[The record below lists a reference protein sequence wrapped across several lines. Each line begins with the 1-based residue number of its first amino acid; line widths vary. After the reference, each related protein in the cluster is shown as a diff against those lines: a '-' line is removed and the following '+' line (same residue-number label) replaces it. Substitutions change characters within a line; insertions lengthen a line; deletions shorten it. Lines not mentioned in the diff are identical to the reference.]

1 MLPKQEE
8 LASVWLVKISACG
21 RPFCVLSDSL
31 HDGCK
36 FCDNNECHTE
46 FCLPCI
52 TAFAL
57 HQTLVSTGLAC
68 LHVFEKCWNYGS
80 MNFSFLHFW
89 QNLWLRDWFVKWICF
104 FFLGAECRPQRS
116 KIVFPLC
123 PGGDCCPWSCRGC
136 LPSSVSRWWLPF
148 SKLPKSS
155 PTFRPGGCDCRPPSY
170 QSSFPLLPRWRLPPS
185 KLPKSSRS
193 SAQVVVAAFEGTKVV
208 FHLLPRWW
216 LPPLKFTKL
225 QTIAKRPGLCSEKLR
240 TMKNRFWES
249 YR

>member
-104 FFLGAECRPQRS
+104 YFPRSWMPPS
-116 KIVFPLC
+116 KIQ
-123 PGGDCCPWSCRGC
+123 DR
-136 LPSSVSRWWLPF
+136 LPSLSRWWLLPL
-148 SKLPKSS
+148 KLPRLSTLRCVQVVITVLEVTKVVSHI
-155 PTFRPGGCDCRPPSY
+155 P
-170 QSSFPLLPRWRLPPS
+170 PRWLWLPPS
-185 KLPKSSRS
+185 KLPK
-193 SAQVVVAAFEGTKVV
+193 
-208 FHLLPRWW
+208 
-216 LPPLKFTKL
+216 
-225 QTIAKRPGLCSEKLR
+225 
-240 TMKNRFWES
+240 
-249 YR
+249 